1 MLRKVIS
8 VSAAFILIFCCIVP
22 TAFSAVTENVLY
34 VSPNGSDT
42 ADGSFLMPLKS
53 LEGAKNAAKLLNGHV
68 TVYFR
73 EGTYSFDKTVEF
85 DKNDK
90 SDVTYK
96 AYDGEKVVFTSGTA
110 YSGFEKC
117 TVNGHDAFKKY
128 VGTDADF
135 NTLFDSEKMLEQS
148 RFPSSGYF
156 KVKSVSDG
164 DIFAKPEVDS
174 EYFTAY
180 NGMYADS
187 SELSKIENLNN
198 ATVKILHWWKD
209 ETLRISGYDSKTGH
223 IKFDKVS
230 SMSIKEGDRF
240 FILNAY
246 EAVDEPGEWYLDK
259 SDGVLYVI
267 PEEGK
272 SPDDYTVFGS
282 TLETLISV
290 DGADSISFE
299 NIIFRGNGRSYY
311 AEREHSQAAYNAD
324 SCVKYTNASDF
335 RIRNCEFRDIAACA
349 VFMGENVT
357 NADVDSCIF
366 KNIGAQAVYV
376 RGENV
381 DIEDPRVTK
390 NIRIINNGI
399 SEYGRYY
406 YNAVGVLVIHAN
418 SVEISHNEIHDGYY
432 TAVSVGWVWGY
443 AYSVTY
449 NNRICDNLIY
459 NIGQGWLSDMGGI
472 YTLGNQPGTVIS
484 GNVIHNV
491 SADSGEGGYGG
502 WGIYLDEGSSYIT
515 VEKNLVYACG
525 SDAYN
530 LHYGSYNTV
539 RNNIFALSGESQCS
553 VVSNFSRA
561 IANDGGK
568 MAADVYNNIFLT
580 DKKTR
585 AVSHISDKTAWNEY
599 NNTYWDLSDKD
610 DIYVD
615 KSDNPKEA
623 MGIYTAIG
631 KGYVTSPVIADPG
644 FADAASFDFELNENS
659 PAIKSGFEK
668 WDYNN
673 AGTING
679 TALGVSEIGGKTA
692 YNANAQ
698 GVSMTSSK
706 ERFHF
711 ILEIIYKIRNLL
723 QRFFSFTCG
732 I

>member
-1 MLRKVIS
+1 MLRKFIS
-8 VSAAFILIFCCIVP
+8 VSIAFAVIFCCIVP
-22 TAFSAVTENVLY
+22 TAFSAAAENVLY
-34 VSPNGSDT
+34 VSPDGSDT
-42 ADGSFLMPLKS
+42 ADGSFLSPLRS
-53 LEGAKNAAKLLNGHV
+53 LEGAKNAAKSMTGHV

-73 EGTYSFDKTVEF
+73 AGTYLFDNTVDF
-85 DKNDK
+85 DENDK

-96 AYDGEKVVFTSGTA
+96 AYDGEKVVFTSGVA

-117 TVNGHDAFKKY
+117 TVNGHEAFKKY

-135 NTLFDSEKMLEQS
+135 SILFDENKMLEQG
-148 RFPSSGYF
+148 RFPSSGYL
-156 KVKSVSDG
+156 KVKSVSDD
-164 DIFAKPEVDS
+164 DILIKPETES
-174 EYFTAY
+174 EYYTAY
-180 NGMYADS
+180 SGMYADS
-187 SELSKIENLNN
+187 SELSELDNIES

-209 ETLRISGYDSKTGH
+209 ETLQISDYDGKTGH
-223 IKFDKVS
+223 ITFNKAP
-230 SMSIKEGDRF
+230 SMTVNAGDRF
-240 FILNAY
+240 FLLNVY

-267 PEEGK
+267 PEEGS
-272 SPDDYTVFGS
+272 SPDDYTVFGA
-282 TLETLISV
+282 TLETLINV
-290 DGADSISFE
+290 DGVDSISFE

-324 SCVKYTNASDF
+324 SCVKYKNASDF
-335 RIRNCEFRDIAACA
+335 HIKNCEFRDIGASA
-349 VFMGENVT
+349 VFVGENVE
-357 NADVDSCIF
+357 NADVDSCVF
-366 KNIGAQAVYV
+366 NNIGAQAVFV
-376 RGENV
+376 KGENV
-381 DIEDPRVTK
+381 DVTDERVTK
-390 NIRIINNGI
+390 NIRIINNSI

-443 AYSVTY
+443 SYSVTY
-449 NNRICDNLIY
+449 NNKICDNLIY

-491 SADSGEGGYGG
+491 SADSNEGGYGG

-561 IANDGGK
+561 TANDGGK
-568 MAADVYNNIFLT
+568 KTADVYNNIFLT

-585 AVSHISDKTAWNEY
+585 AVSYISDKTAWNEY
-599 NNTYWDLSDKD
+599 NNIYWDLTNREG
-610 DIYVD
+610 IYVD
-615 KSDNPKEA
+615 VNDDPEVA
-623 MGIYTAIG
+623 MSIHTAVR
-631 KGYVTSPVIADPG
+631 KGYITSPITENPG
-644 FADAASFDFELNENS
+644 FADAANFDFELDENS
-659 PAIKSGFEK
+659 PAIKAGFEA

-673 AGTING
+673 AGTMAG
-679 TALGVSEIGGKTA
+679 TVIGVSESGGITA
-692 YNANAQ
+692 YNADAKA
-698 GVSMTSSK
+698 VSMTSSR
-706 ERFHF
+706 EHFHF
-711 ILEIIYKIRNLL
+711 ILEFIYKIWNLL
-723 QRFFSFTCG
+723 QRFLSFTCG
-732 I
+732 M